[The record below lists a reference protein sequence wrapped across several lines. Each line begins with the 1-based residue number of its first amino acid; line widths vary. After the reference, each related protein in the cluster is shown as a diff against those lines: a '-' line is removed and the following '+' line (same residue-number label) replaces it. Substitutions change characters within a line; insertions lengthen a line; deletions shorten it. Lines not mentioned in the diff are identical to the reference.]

1 MSRSRRARVA
11 TTVAGAL
18 AVSVA
23 ALFRRLRLAKG
34 GGMQD
39 IKEIARRTLEDP
51 WRGKLDEVIDL
62 VDDAYVAHT
71 TGAPEPIRGK
81 AGFRE
86 FVTMY
91 LAAFPDGNIT
101 VEEQLA
107 ERDLVG
113 TRWTGRGTQT
123 GELMGMAPTG
133 KEVTVPGLT
142 ISRIVDGKLRE
153 AWVSWDMLSLLQQLG
168 YAPEPARAG
177 TTS

>member
-1 MSRSRRARVA
+1 MSRLRKARVA

-18 AVSVA
+18 AVSAA

-34 GGMQD
+34 GGMHD
-39 IKEIARRTLEDP
+39 IKEITRRVVEDP
-51 WRGKLDEVIDL
+51 WRGKLDEVIEL
-62 VDDAYVAHT
+62 VDDAYVAQSP
-71 TGAPEPIRGK
+71 GAPEPIRGK
-81 AGFRE
+81 DGFRE
-86 FVTMY
+86 FVTTY

-107 ERDLVG
+107 EGDLVA
-113 TRWTGRGTQT
+113 TRWTGRGTQQ

-133 KEVTVPGLT
+133 REVTVPGIT
-142 ISRIVDGKLRE
+142 ISRIVDGKVRE

-177 TTS
+177 AT